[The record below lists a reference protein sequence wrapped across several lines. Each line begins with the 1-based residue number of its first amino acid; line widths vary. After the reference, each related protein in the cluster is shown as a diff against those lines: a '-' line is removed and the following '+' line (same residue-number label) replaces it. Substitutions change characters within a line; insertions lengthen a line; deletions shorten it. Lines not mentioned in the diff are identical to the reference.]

1 MMKMM
6 IMINCFS
13 ETFEQQKGFS
23 LISSR
28 EHCSRS
34 SISRISDTSRAGFE
48 PAVSLILGL
57 VEWSCA
63 EVILTRLLENL
74 VKILQL
80 RVSFQISMVSCC
92 TFIMDHTVQFR
103 WTSYIQWFHHGS
115 STLEHDTIHKNLN
128 FGCKEVHHLPRAWF
142 SSLKMCIYSLTEQ
155 DYLIHTTSQHTL
167 ILLYLHELLA
177 ISWTCLFFG
186 FVGVRYLII
195 LHRLLIWLPSQRSI
209 AKVPSP
215 ELSE

>member
-1 MMKMM
+1 
-6 IMINCFS
+6 
-13 ETFEQQKGFS
+13 
-23 LISSR
+23 
-28 EHCSRS
+28 
-34 SISRISDTSRAGFE
+34 
-48 PAVSLILGL
+48 
-57 VEWSCA
+57 
-63 EVILTRLLENL
+63 
-74 VKILQL
+74 
-80 RVSFQISMVSCC
+80 MVSCC

-103 WTSYIQWFHHGS
+103 WTSHIQWFHHGS
-115 STLEHDTIHKNLN
+115 STLEHDTTHKNLN

-209 AKVPSP
+209 AKGPSP